1 MYSFKWLIS
10 CRELVMPLLGSDKD
24 MVLIYPS
31 IIICLFESFLHCSLW
46 LSIDNDVTG
55 RWCLGLTIQSLAPG
69 VGSRTSS
76 FWYLLVWVERGMCA
90 SGVAKL
96 SCIDNL
102 GQSGYHNAHLV
113 KYVCIHYMPELLIRF
128 MESESF
134 CSLLFCWYCLQW
146 CNVAIVAVGLI
157 YSVITPSSTNGLINA
172 YILSFSRRFLVFLLV
187 GFNFVRICS
196 NLFKFGSILLP
207 IRFSS
212 IVLSCCCSNSRISPI
227 LFGSV
232 QIGIKFDSDCP

>member
-1 MYSFKWLIS
+1 MFIYCGNYNYWGNIIITFVFHRNAYYLLYSFKWLIS
-10 CRELVMPLLGSDKD
+10 CRELVMPLLGSNTD

-69 VGSRTSS
+69 VGSRMSS
-76 FWYLLVWVERGMCA
+76 FWYLLVWVERGMWA

-157 YSVITPSSTNGLINA
+157 YSVITPSSFVCL
-172 YILSFSRRFLVFLLV
+172 FVWFLNVLV
-187 GFNFVRICS
+187 NY
-196 NLFKFGSILLP
+196 
-207 IRFSS
+207 
-212 IVLSCCCSNSRISPI
+212 
-227 LFGSV
+227 
-232 QIGIKFDSDCP
+232 